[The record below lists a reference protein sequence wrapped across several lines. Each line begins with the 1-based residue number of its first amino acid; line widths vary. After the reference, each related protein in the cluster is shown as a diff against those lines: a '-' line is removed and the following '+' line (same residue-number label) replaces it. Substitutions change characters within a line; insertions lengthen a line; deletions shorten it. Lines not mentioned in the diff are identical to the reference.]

1 MDKKCTEVFWTIM
14 DDVTSGLSSSMV
26 MMDAS
31 LSSAF
36 LAKMELL
43 LTLMV
48 VIFAMLCILFALLLV
63 M

>member
-1 MDKKCTEVFWTIM
+1 MERPKDNI
-14 DDVTSGLSSSMV
+14 GLGAL

-31 LSSAF
+31 LSSTF
-36 LAKMELL
+36 LSKMELL

>member
-1 MDKKCTEVFWTIM
+1 M
-14 DDVTSGLSSSMV
+14 DDVTSGVESGMV
-26 MMDAS
+26 MMDTR

-36 LAKMELL
+36 LAKMDLL

>member
-1 MDKKCTEVFWTIM
+1 MKGDRVREVTDMEDMEGLAAQQTVVMDPNISNV
-14 DDVTSGLSSSMV
+14 
-26 MMDAS
+26 
-31 LSSAF
+31 F

-48 VIFAMLCILFALLLV
+48 VIFAMLCILLTILLL

>member
-1 MDKKCTEVFWTIM
+1 MMDKHI
-14 DDVTSGLSSSMV
+14 DRGLGSGMV
-26 MMDAS
+26 MMDTS

>member
-1 MDKKCTEVFWTIM
+1 MDRQVDELGT
-14 DDVTSGLSSSMV
+14 GMV
-26 MMDAS
+26 MKDAG
-31 LSSAF
+31 LNSAF